1 MHTAPEGT
9 NTVTRARC
17 GLGGKLALIC
27 LLTAVTPRAGF
38 AETPIRPDPLLLEGA
53 DPVMEDDG
61 EDTIPD
67 GWAGYVGLGV
77 SYGPV
82 FPGSDDSEV
91 SVALDV
97 DLTWR
102 ERFFLRSDIGV
113 GAYLLNSERT
123 GGPVS
128 LGLALGYD
136 IDERLSE
143 DDPRLTGLDDVEAGA
158 AARFLFEYEV
168 GLADLE
174 VVASRG
180 LGSSG
185 HEGTTVEASLGFGL
199 PVGERTVISAAPFL
213 IWADS
218 TYMDAFYGIS
228 PSESASSGYAP
239 YSPGGGL
246 QQAGLEFSAA
256 YFLTERAGLF
266 GQIEYGSLLGDAKDS
281 PITFEDTFLEVSL
294 GVVLRF

>member
-1 MHTAPEGT
+1 MQTVPERT
-9 NTVTRARC
+9 NKFTRARC
-17 GLGGKLALIC
+17 ATGGRGAVFC
-27 LLTAVTPRAGF
+27 LLAAVAPWPGF

-53 DPVMEDDG
+53 EPVMEDDG
-61 EDTIPD
+61 EETIPD

-77 SYGPV
+77 TNGPV

-91 SVALDV
+91 SAALDV
-97 DLTWR
+97 NLTWR
-102 ERFFLRSDIGV
+102 ERFFLRSDIGA

-128 LGLALGYD
+128 LGFAIGYD
-136 IDERLSE
+136 DDERLSE
-143 DDPRLTGLDDVEAGA
+143 DDPRLAGLDDVEAGA

-185 HEGTTVEASLGFGL
+185 HEGTTVEASLGFDL
-199 PVGERTVISAAPFL
+199 PVGERIVISAAPFL

-228 PSESASSGYAP
+228 SSESAASGYAP
-239 YSPGGGL
+239 FSAGGGL

-256 YFLTERAGLF
+256 YFLTERVGLF

-281 PITFEDTFLEVSL
+281 PITFEDTALEVSL

>member
-1 MHTAPEGT
+1 MHTGIEGT
-9 NTVTRARC
+9 NEVTRARC
-17 GLGGKLALIC
+17 AVGEKLAVV
-27 LLTAVTPRAGF
+27 LLLAAVAPLPGF

-53 DPVMEDDG
+53 DPLIEDDG
-61 EDTIPD
+61 EETIPD
-67 GWAGYVGLGV
+67 GWAGYIGLGV
-77 SYGPV
+77 TNGPV
-82 FPGSDDSEV
+82 FPGSDKSEV
-91 SVALDV
+91 SAALDV

-102 ERFFLRSDIGV
+102 ERFFLRSDIGA

-128 LGLALGYD
+128 LGFAIGYD
-136 IDERLSE
+136 DDERLSD
-143 DDPRLTGLDDVEAGA
+143 DDPRLAGLDDVEAGA

-185 HEGTTVEASLGFGL
+185 HEGTTVEASLGFDL

-228 PSESASSGYAP
+228 PAVSVTSGYAP

-246 QQAGLEFSAA
+246 KQAGLELSAA
-256 YFLTERAGLF
+256 YFLTERVGLF

-281 PITFEDTFLEVSL
+281 PITFEDTALEVSL